1 MPEHRN
7 AQSGITSID
16 ILQYSR
22 TAHYICS
29 ATEVQ
34 DRDQNI
40 NIYNSHSNGTGN
52 AKLCNAIQCKHTGKQ
67 TLTI

>member
-22 TAHYICS
+22 TAHYMLS
-29 ATEVQ
+29 DR

-40 NIYNSHSNGTGN
+40 NIYNIHSNGTGN